1 MASKTPVLTP
11 HGGFTVLW
19 KNLMQL
25 IKPIALQTG
34 VFYTGIGKSNQEI
47 AALSRSR
54 HQSQGFVAQAG
65 EETEYL
71 EFINGEPLQ
80 AKNLF

>member
-34 VFYTGIGKSNQEI
+34 VFYTGIGKSNQK
-47 AALSRSR
+47 L
-54 HQSQGFVAQAG
+54 
-65 EETEYL
+65 L
-71 EFINGEPLQ
+71 P
-80 AKNLF
+80 